1 MLAVLAAAPAAAGHA
16 ATPTDTLLFE
26 GAILLG
32 VATLFVMLFRRLGLG
47 AVLGYLI
54 AGALVGPYGLGL
66 VGGGQSKLAIAEI
79 GIAFLLFF
87 VGLRSEDTRLNSS
100 HYCASRMP

>member
-79 GIAFLLFF
+79 GIAFLLF
-87 VGLRSEDTRLNSS
+87 RSEENTSELHALLRTS
-100 HYCASRMP
+100 